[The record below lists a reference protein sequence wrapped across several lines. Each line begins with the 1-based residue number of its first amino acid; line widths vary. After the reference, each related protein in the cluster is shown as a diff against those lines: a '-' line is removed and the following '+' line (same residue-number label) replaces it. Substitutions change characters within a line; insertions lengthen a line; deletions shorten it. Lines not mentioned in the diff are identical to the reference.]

1 MNPRR
6 TFVAAV
12 VLLASLPAR
21 NASAQQR
28 ELTWSAGQPTGGWFL
43 QATAIAALIRAKEP
57 GLSIKPVAGA
67 AYENMSRLERGET
80 AFAWSLPPVITAAYS
95 GAEPYKAP
103 QSDVRLVMTGLGFVD
118 TQFCVAADSP
128 IRSIREIFEKRLPI
142 RIGSPRPGGS
152 DEWELRKIF
161 EFYKTSYADLK
172 LRGGRIMFGSFS
184 EMATQYKQG
193 NLDAFFLNNAVPADD
208 VEQASAIRRIRL
220 LPMDD
225 DLLAYLERFGMSR
238 TIIAAG
244 SYRNVADNDAGVAT
258 AAMANTIVSSA
269 KVPEAVVHDFTKVLL
284 DNLAALRAV
293 HPAFADFDPADATT
307 LADVPLHPGAER
319 AFREAGLLK

>member
-1 MNPRR
+1 MNRR
-6 TFVAAV
+6 HTLLGGVA
-12 VLLASLPAR
+12 LLAGLPALD
-21 NASAQQR
+21 AAAQQR
-28 ELTWSAGQPTGGWFL
+28 ELTWSAGQPTGGWYL
-43 QATAIAALIRAKEP
+43 QAAAIAKLIKDKEP
-57 GLSIKPVAGA
+57 SLVLRPVAGA

-95 GAEPYKAP
+95 GAAPYTAA

-118 TQFCVAADSP
+118 TQFCIAADSP
-128 IRSIREIFEKRLPI
+128 IRSVREIFEKKLPI

-161 EFYKTSYADLK
+161 EFYKMSYDDLK
-172 LRGGRIMFGSFS
+172 LRGGRLVFGSFS
-184 EMATQYKQG
+184 ELATQYGQG
-193 NLDAFFLNNAVPADD
+193 SLDAFILNNAVPADD
-208 VEQASAIRRIRL
+208 VVQAAALRKMRI

-238 TIIAAG
+238 TIIAEG
-244 SYRNVADNDAGVAT
+244 SYKNVSNNDLGIAT
-258 AAMANTIVSSA
+258 AAMANTIVTSA
-269 KVPEAVVHDFTKVLL
+269 KVPEAIIHDFTKLLL
-284 DNLAALRAV
+284 DNLAALRAL

-319 AFREAGLLK
+319 AYREAGLLK